1 MWLTLTRKLFME
13 KEMIHSD
20 NHMVAQK
27 VYKTAKKVLG
37 KRTDL
42 EEAEKDLRAL
52 DLALEYMRVIKKA
65 RQRQGDSQ
73 ETKAKQKEEKTWEK
87 LWEKKY
93 RFCRRTLKL
102 NAKKAVEWADRFV
115 LNLRRNG

>member
-1 MWLTLTRKLFME
+1 MWLTLTRKLIME
-13 KEMIHSD
+13 KEISHCD
-20 NHMVAQK
+20 NHKVAQK

-42 EEAEKDLRAL
+42 ADAEKDLHAL
-52 DLALEYMRVIKKA
+52 QLASEYLRVIKRERF
-65 RQRQGDSQ
+65 RQTDPK
-73 ETKAKQKEEKTWEK
+73 EIKAKQKEEKTWEK